1 MKRFLLIPMFAST
14 LYGSD
19 ELSNFSNGNDAF
31 EAGNFSGAIT
41 NYQAQLETG
50 LTSPAL
56 HFNLAHASYEA
67 GQLGRSIFHYRRTL
81 TLAPRDG
88 DAQQNLGRVRDE
100 VHNGTPPKA
109 GFWRRLTGY
118 FTINEWTLAAAS
130 LLTIWWFWLAAIN
143 WRPQWRKRGAVVR
156 PIIGT
161 AAVILA
167 AVAILS
173 LRLETNQPWAV
184 VVEKEVSVRY
194 GPVGASPEQFKWF
207 DGAELRVRDTHT
219 ANGVEWIL
227 AQDPPGRQGWLPAKA
242 VLRPNR

>member
-1 MKRFLLIPMFAST
+1 MKHFLLIPMFAGA
-14 LYGSD
+14 LYGGE
-19 ELSNFSNGNDAF
+19 ELSNFSKGNDAF
-31 EAGNFSGAIT
+31 EAGNFPGAIT

-56 HFNLAHASYEA
+56 HFNLAHASYES

-88 DAQQNLGRVRDE
+88 DAQQNLERVRDE

-118 FTINEWTLAAAS
+118 FTINEWTLAAAAS
-130 LLTIWWFWLAAIN
+130 LTIWWLWLAAIN

-161 AAVILA
+161 AAMILA
-167 AVAILS
+167 ALAILS
-173 LRLETNQPWAV
+173 LRLETDRPWAV
-184 VVEKEVSVRY
+184 VVENEVSVRY
-194 GPVGASPEQFKWF
+194 GPVEASPEQFKWF
-207 DGAELRVRDTHT
+207 DGTELRVRDTHT
-219 ANGVEWIL
+219 ANGAEWIL
-227 AQDPPGRQGWLPAKA
+227 AQDPTGRQGWLPASA
-242 VLRPNR
+242 VLQPER